1 MKFKET
7 LEVANKHKIDTLKL
21 LIADNVHCNLDS
33 VRGNEEAFEE
43 ACRIVEKIY
52 LITSSLFVGQIVAAI
67 ETIMFEEKIP
77 LEEIEED
84 YIIEKAYEF
93 GE

>member
-7 LEVANKHKIDTLKL
+7 LEIANKHKIDTLKL

-43 ACRIVEKIY
+43 ACEIVKKLY
-52 LITSSLFVGQIVAAI
+52 LKTNGLFVGQIVAAI
-67 ETIMFEEKIP
+67 ETIMFKEKIP
-77 LEEIEED
+77 LEDIEDD